1 MKNLGSVTNPKDV
14 ATKEYVDGAIRSP
27 ATATPLSDGTAS
39 IGSSAKYAREDH
51 VHPTDTSRQAAVEV
65 VNLVS

>member
-1 MKNLGSVTNPKDV
+1 MKNLGSVTNPKDI
-14 ATKEYVDGAIRSP
+14 ATKEYVDGTIRSP
-27 ATATPLSDGTAS
+27 ATSAPLSDGTAAV
-39 IGSSAKYAREDH
+39 GSSAKYAREDH

>member
-1 MKNLGSVTNPKDV
+1 MKYLGPVTDSKDI
-14 ATKEYVDGAIRSP
+14 ATKEYVDGAVRSP
-27 ATATPLSDGTAS
+27 ATATPLSDGTAAV
-39 IGSSAKYAREDH
+39 GSSAKYAREDH